1 MTDAITRTAWARRRG
16 AVLALGIGL
25 ALALGGCTSSGASDA
40 GGGSPA
46 SGADTSGQGATEAPP
61 DEVAPDEAPPDG
73 QAPADAA
80 ASATWSQM
88 CVLTTQEV
96 DQLISPYGFRSSPAA
111 PLNGDP
117 TADECYYEDALG
129 TSMGLGIAVRVY
141 GPGESYGWG
150 VDWNAGATSWAASDP
165 AAAQANACAAATWT
179 TPAGYVGSC
188 ENAAGVPVVYSPDQL
203 TALLFPAG
211 DYFSVVTLY
220 GISGDEKAAATLR
233 QAAALL
239 AARPPLG

>member
-46 SGADTSGQGATEAPP
+46 SGADTSAQGATEAPP
-61 DEVAPDEAPPDG
+61 DEAPPDE

-88 CVLTTQEV
+88 CALTTQEV

-111 PLNGDP
+111 ALNGDP

-129 TSMGLGIAVRVY
+129 TSMGLGIAVRPY
-141 GPGESYGWG
+141 GPSEDYGWG
-150 VDWNAGATSWAASDP
+150 VDWNAGATSWTASDQ
-165 AAAQANACAAATWT
+165 ASAQANACVAATWT
-179 TPAGYVGSC
+179 TPAGYAGSC
-188 ENAAGVPVVYSPDQL
+188 EDAAGVPVVYSPDQL

-220 GISGDEKAAATLR
+220 GISGDEEAGATLR
-233 QAAALL
+233 QAVALL